1 MRRTHP
7 VLKPPDVPAAF
18 PLTSPAGIGV
28 FMNLLACG
36 PSTRAEIAERL
47 GISAAAVTKAVRPLL
62 SVGMLSEARSKKAA
76 AAAGRPIQP
85 LHVESDWGFFAGAKF
100 TADEIVVAI
109 VDLTGG
115 TRATNRV
122 DLHSPDP
129 AKAAQLL
136 AEVLQSLCLE
146 VGITVDDLRC
156 LGVAVSGDVD
166 TDMGVVRF
174 SPFLQWRSLPLA
186 SLIETATGCVTV
198 IENDVRA
205 LAMVEGFFGAGVG
218 VSSLALV
225 TVGTGIGCAFF
236 IDGKVLVG
244 ANGVSGELGH
254 VPVGDPDTTCYCGG
268 RGCLEAVAA
277 EPAILRQVS
286 AALGRPVTS
295 MAEMAALARSGDVAV
310 TEVMTRVGELIGRG
324 LATLTNLVGPAR
336 IVLTGED
343 IGGQQVFQQYVR
355 KAFALQA
362 YGGAA
367 NCEIIVRPH
376 PFEDWARGAA
386 AVALHSYVSSNRRDV
401 AGHARF
407 PWRVALAADDMA

>member
-7 VLKPPDVPAAF
+7 VLKPPDEPAPF

-47 GISAAAVTKAVRPLL
+47 GISAAAVTRAVRPLL
-62 SVGMLSEARSKKAA
+62 AVGMLSEARLKTTAA
-76 AAAGRPIQP
+76 VAGRPIQP

-109 VDLTGG
+109 VDLTGV
-115 TRATNRV
+115 TRATRRV
-122 DLHSPDP
+122 PLNSPDP
-129 AKAAQLL
+129 GEAARRL
-136 AEVLQSLCLE
+136 AEVLQSLCIE
-146 VGITVDDLRC
+146 AGITVDDVRC
-156 LGVAVSGDVD
+156 LGVALSGDVD
-166 TDMGVVRF
+166 SDTGIVGF
-174 SPFLQWRSLPLA
+174 SPFLQWYSLPLA
-186 SLIETATGCVTV
+186 PLIESATGCVTV

-218 VSSLALV
+218 VSSMALV
-225 TVGTGIGCAFF
+225 TVGTGIGCALF

-254 VPVGDPDTTCYCGG
+254 VPVGDPAVTCYCGG

-277 EPAILRQVS
+277 EPAILSQVS

-295 MAEMAALARSGDVAV
+295 MAEMAALARSGDAAV
-310 TEVMTRVGELIGRG
+310 NEVMTRVGELIGRG

-336 IVLTGED
+336 IVLTGEN
-343 IGGQQVFQQYVR
+343 IGDQRAFRQYVQ
-355 KAFALQA
+355 KAFAAQA
-362 YGGAA
+362 YGRAA

-386 AVALHSYVSSNRRDV
+386 AVALHSYVSSNRTDA

-407 PWRVALAADDMA
+407 PWRVERVADDMT